1 MAKKKIEKIDTSE
14 RRKKLENVV
23 EDINRKIPGS
33 IGFAEETDGSFILR
47 RATGILSLDTALRG
61 GFPRGI
67 IEIIGE
73 PNIGKTALVCKTAI
87 EIQKNYGNDSCIG
100 IIAIEKFDKKFWKDL
115 GLKIS
120 FSNEEIKYMEEGLG
134 RKLTEEELVAYKE
147 QVGNIVLSPALTIE
161 DALEVCL
168 GMVKSKLFQL
178 IIIDS
183 IGAVV
188 TDAQNEKTLDEKTYG
203 GIAGPMGTFV
213 NKVNLLNENTTIL
226 IVNQLRDNMKMK
238 TPFDDPYKE
247 AGGWALKHAKLVS
260 LRMTRGE
267 QIKKKVQTNDLII
280 GRYVNWNVKK
290 GKGGTPEGSKG
301 SYPFYK
307 GKYGY
312 KLGIDV
318 EQDIILTAVDY
329 DVVEKAGAWFSYGG
343 ERVGQGLE
351 DSAEFLRKN
360 PKVAEEIVNKVWEL
374 DKQKNNYVFVNKEV
388 Q

>member
-23 EDINRKIPGS
+23 EDINRKIPGAIS
-33 IGFAEETDGSFILR
+33 FAEDTDGSFILR
-47 RATGILSLDTALRG
+47 RPTGILSLDNALRG
-61 GFPRGI
+61 GFPKGI

-73 PNIGKTALVCKTAI
+73 PNIGKTALVCKTAV
-87 EIQKNYGNDSCIG
+87 EVQNNYKENSCIG

-115 GLKIS
+115 GLKIA
-120 FSNEEIKYMEEGLG
+120 FSDEEIKYMEEGLG
-134 RKLTEEELVAYKE
+134 RKLTETEYSEYKE
-147 QVGNIVLSPALTIE
+147 QVGEIVISPALTVE

-178 IIIDS
+178 IIVDS

-226 IVNQLRDNMKMK
+226 IVNQLRDNLKMK
-238 TPFDDPYKE
+238 NPYDDPYKE

-280 GRYVNWNVKK
+280 GRYVNWVIKK

-312 KLGIDV
+312 TLGIDTI
-318 EQDIILTAVDY
+318 QDVILTGVEY
-329 DVVEKAGAWFSYGG
+329 DVIEKAGAWFSFGG
-343 ERVGQGLE
+343 EKLGQGLE
-351 DSAEFLRKN
+351 EATENLRKT
-360 PKVAEEIVNKVWEL
+360 PKKVEEIVSKVWEL
-374 DKQKNNYVFVNKEV
+374 DKEKNNYVFITKEV
-388 Q
+388 

>member
-23 EDINRKIPGS
+23 EDINRKIPGAIS
-33 IGFAEETDGSFILR
+33 FAEDTDGSFILR
-47 RATGILSLDTALRG
+47 RPTGILSLDNALRG
-61 GFPRGI
+61 GFPKGI

-73 PNIGKTALVCKTAI
+73 PNIGKTALVCKTAV
-87 EIQKNYGNDSCIG
+87 EAQNNYKENSCIG

-115 GLKIS
+115 GLKIA
-120 FSNEEIKYMEEGLG
+120 FSDEEIKYMEEGLG
-134 RKLTEEELVAYKE
+134 RKLTETEYSQYKE
-147 QVGNIVLSPALTIE
+147 QVGEIVISPALTVE

-178 IIIDS
+178 IIVDS

-226 IVNQLRDNMKMK
+226 IVNQLRDNLKMK
-238 TPFDDPYKE
+238 NPYDDPYKE

-280 GRYVNWNVKK
+280 GRYVNWVIKK

-312 KLGIDV
+312 TLGIDTI
-318 EQDIILTAVDY
+318 QDVILTGVEY
-329 DVVEKAGAWFSYGG
+329 DVIEKAGAWFSFGG
-343 ERVGQGLE
+343 EKLGQGLE
-351 DSAEFLRKN
+351 EATENLRKT
-360 PKVAEEIVNKVWEL
+360 PKKVEEIVSKVWEL
-374 DKQKNNYVFVNKEV
+374 DKEKNNYVFITKEV
-388 Q
+388 

>member
-23 EDINRKIPGS
+23 EDINRKIPGAIS
-33 IGFAEETDGSFILR
+33 FAEDTDGSFILR
-47 RATGILSLDTALRG
+47 RPTGILSLDNALRG
-61 GFPRGI
+61 GFPKGI

-73 PNIGKTALVCKTAI
+73 PNIGKTALVCKTAV
-87 EIQKNYGNDSCIG
+87 EVQNNYKENSCIG

-115 GLKIS
+115 GLKIA
-120 FSNEEIKYMEEGLG
+120 FSDEEIKYMEEGLG
-134 RKLTEEELVAYKE
+134 RKLTETEHSQYKE
-147 QVGNIVLSPALTIE
+147 QVGEIVISPALTVE

-178 IIIDS
+178 IIVDS

-226 IVNQLRDNMKMK
+226 IVNQLRDNLKMK
-238 TPFDDPYKE
+238 NPYDDPYKE

-280 GRYVNWNVKK
+280 GRYVNWVIKK

-312 KLGIDV
+312 TLGIDTI
-318 EQDIILTAVDY
+318 QDIILTGVEY
-329 DVVEKAGAWFSYGG
+329 DVVEKAGAWFSFGG
-343 ERVGQGLE
+343 EKLGQGLE
-351 DSAEFLRKN
+351 EATENLRKT
-360 PKVAEEIVNKVWEL
+360 PKKVEEIVSKVWEL
-374 DKQKNNYVFVNKEV
+374 DKEKNNYVFITKEV
-388 Q
+388 

>member
-23 EDINRKIPGS
+23 EDINRKIPGAIS
-33 IGFAEETDGSFILR
+33 FAEDTDGSFILR
-47 RATGILSLDTALRG
+47 RPTGILSLDNALRG
-61 GFPRGI
+61 GFPKGI

-73 PNIGKTALVCKTAI
+73 PNIGKTALVCKTAV
-87 EIQKNYGNDSCIG
+87 EVQNNYKENSCIG

-115 GLKIS
+115 GLKIA
-120 FSNEEIKYMEEGLG
+120 FSDEEIKYMEEGLG
-134 RKLTEEELVAYKE
+134 RKLTETEYSQYKE
-147 QVGNIVLSPALTIE
+147 QVGEIVISPALTVE

-178 IIIDS
+178 IIVDS

-226 IVNQLRDNMKMK
+226 IVNQLRDNLKMK
-238 TPFDDPYKE
+238 NPYDDPYKE

-280 GRYVNWNVKK
+280 GRYVNWVIKK

-312 KLGIDV
+312 TLGIDTI
-318 EQDIILTAVDY
+318 QDIILTGVEY
-329 DVVEKAGAWFSYGG
+329 DVIEKAGAWFSFDG
-343 ERVGQGLE
+343 EKLGQGLE
-351 DSAEFLRKN
+351 EATENLRKT
-360 PKVAEEIVNKVWEL
+360 PKKVEEIVSKVWEL
-374 DKQKNNYVFVNKEV
+374 DKEKNNYVFITKEV
-388 Q
+388 

>member
-23 EDINRKIPGS
+23 EDINRKIPGAIS
-33 IGFAEETDGSFILR
+33 FAEDTDGSFILR
-47 RATGILSLDTALRG
+47 RPTGILSLDNALRG
-61 GFPRGI
+61 GFPKGI

-73 PNIGKTALVCKTAI
+73 PNIGKTALVCKTAV
-87 EIQKNYGNDSCIG
+87 EVQNNYKENSCIG

-115 GLKIS
+115 GLKIA
-120 FSNEEIKYMEEGLG
+120 FSDEEIKYMEEGLG
-134 RKLTEEELVAYKE
+134 RKLTETEYSQYKE
-147 QVGNIVLSPALTIE
+147 QVGEIVISPALTVE

-178 IIIDS
+178 IIVDS

-226 IVNQLRDNMKMK
+226 IVNQLRDNLKMK
-238 TPFDDPYKE
+238 NPYDDPYKE

-280 GRYVNWNVKK
+280 GRYVNWVIKK
-290 GKGGTPEGSKG
+290 GKGGTPEGGKG

-312 KLGIDV
+312 ALGIDTV
-318 EQDIILTAVDY
+318 QDVILTGVEY
-329 DVVEKAGAWFSYGG
+329 DVVEKAGAWFSFGG
-343 ERVGQGLE
+343 EKLGQGLE
-351 DSAEFLRKN
+351 EATENLRKT
-360 PKVAEEIVNKVWEL
+360 PKKVEEIVSKVWEL
-374 DKQKNNYVFVNKEV
+374 DKEKNNYVFITKEV
-388 Q
+388 

>member
-23 EDINRKIPGS
+23 EDINRKIPGAIS
-33 IGFAEETDGSFILR
+33 FAEDTDGSFILR
-47 RATGILSLDTALRG
+47 RPTGILSLDNALRG
-61 GFPRGI
+61 GFPKGI

-73 PNIGKTALVCKTAI
+73 PNIGKTALVCKTAV
-87 EIQKNYGNDSCIG
+87 EVQNNYKENSCIG

-115 GLKIS
+115 GLKIA
-120 FSNEEIKYMEEGLG
+120 FSDEEIKYMEEGLG
-134 RKLTEEELVAYKE
+134 RKLTETEYSQYKE
-147 QVGNIVLSPALTIE
+147 QVGEIVISPALTVE

-178 IIIDS
+178 IIVDS

-226 IVNQLRDNMKMK
+226 IVNQLRDNLKMK
-238 TPFDDPYKE
+238 NPYDDPYKE

-280 GRYVNWNVKK
+280 GRYVNWVIKK

-312 KLGIDV
+312 ALGIDTV
-318 EQDIILTAVDY
+318 QDVILTGVEY
-329 DVVEKAGAWFSYGG
+329 DVVEKAGAWFSFGG
-343 ERVGQGLE
+343 EKLGQGLE
-351 DSAEFLRKN
+351 EATENLRKT
-360 PKVAEEIVNKVWEL
+360 PKKVEEIVSKVWEL
-374 DKQKNNYVFVNKEV
+374 DKEKNNYVFITKEV
-388 Q
+388 

>member
-23 EDINRKIPGS
+23 EDINRKIPGAIS
-33 IGFAEETDGSFILR
+33 FAEDTDGSFILR
-47 RATGILSLDTALRG
+47 RPTGILSLDNALRG
-61 GFPRGI
+61 GFPKGI

-73 PNIGKTALVCKTAI
+73 PNIGKTALVCKTAV
-87 EIQKNYGNDSCIG
+87 EVQNNYKENSCIG

-115 GLKIS
+115 GLKIA
-120 FSNEEIKYMEEGLG
+120 FSDEEIKYMEEGLG
-134 RKLTEEELVAYKE
+134 RKLTETEYSQYKE
-147 QVGNIVLSPALTIE
+147 QVGEIVISPALTVE

-178 IIIDS
+178 IIVDS

-226 IVNQLRDNMKMK
+226 IVNQLRDNLKMK
-238 TPFDDPYKE
+238 NPYDDPYKE

-280 GRYVNWNVKK
+280 GRYVNWVIKK

-312 KLGIDV
+312 TLGIDAV
-318 EQDIILTAVDY
+318 QDIILTGVEY
-329 DVVEKAGAWFSYGG
+329 DVIEKAGAWFSFDG
-343 ERVGQGLE
+343 EKLGQGLE
-351 DSAEFLRKN
+351 EATENLRKT
-360 PKVAEEIVNKVWEL
+360 PKKVEEIVSKVWEL
-374 DKQKNNYVFVNKEV
+374 DKEKNNYVFITKEV
-388 Q
+388 

>member
-23 EDINRKIPGS
+23 EDINRKIPGAIS
-33 IGFAEETDGSFILR
+33 FAEDTDGSFILR
-47 RATGILSLDTALRG
+47 RPTGILSLDNALRG
-61 GFPRGI
+61 GFPKGI

-73 PNIGKTALVCKTAI
+73 PNIGKTAIVCKTAV
-87 EIQKNYGNDSCIG
+87 EVQNNYKENSCIG

-115 GLKIS
+115 GLKIA
-120 FSNEEIKYMEEGLG
+120 FSDEEIKYMEEGLG
-134 RKLTEEELVAYKE
+134 RKLTETEYSQYKE
-147 QVGNIVLSPALTIE
+147 QVGEIVISPALTVE

-178 IIIDS
+178 IIVDS

-226 IVNQLRDNMKMK
+226 IVNQLRDNLKMK
-238 TPFDDPYKE
+238 NPYDDPYKE

-280 GRYVNWNVKK
+280 GRYVNWVIKK

-312 KLGIDV
+312 TLGIDTI
-318 EQDIILTAVDY
+318 QDVILTGVEY
-329 DVVEKAGAWFSYGG
+329 DVIEKAGAWFSFGG
-343 ERVGQGLE
+343 EKLGQGLE
-351 DSAEFLRKN
+351 EATENLRKT
-360 PKVAEEIVNKVWEL
+360 PKKVEEIVSKVWEL
-374 DKQKNNYVFVNKEV
+374 DKEKNNYVFITKEV
-388 Q
+388 

>member
-23 EDINRKIPGS
+23 EDINRKIPGAIS
-33 IGFAEETDGSFILR
+33 FAEDTDGSFILR
-47 RATGILSLDTALRG
+47 RPTGILSLDNALRG
-61 GFPRGI
+61 GFPKGI

-73 PNIGKTALVCKTAI
+73 PNIGKTALVCKTAV
-87 EIQKNYGNDSCIG
+87 EVQNNYKENSCIG

-115 GLKIS
+115 GLKIA
-120 FSNEEIKYMEEGLG
+120 FSDEEIKYMEEGLG
-134 RKLTEEELVAYKE
+134 RKLTETEYSQYKE
-147 QVGNIVLSPALTIE
+147 QVGEIVISPALTVE

-178 IIIDS
+178 IIVDS

-226 IVNQLRDNMKMK
+226 IVNQLRDNLKMK
-238 TPFDDPYKE
+238 NPYDDPYKE

-280 GRYVNWNVKK
+280 GRYVNWVIKK

-312 KLGIDV
+312 TLGIDTV
-318 EQDIILTAVDY
+318 QDIILTGVEY
-329 DVVEKAGAWFSYGG
+329 DVIEKAGAWFSFDG
-343 ERVGQGLE
+343 EKLGQGLE
-351 DSAEFLRKN
+351 EATENLRKT
-360 PKVAEEIVNKVWEL
+360 PKKVEEIVSKVWEL
-374 DKQKNNYVFVNKEV
+374 DKEKNNYVFITKEV
-388 Q
+388 

>member
-23 EDINRKIPGS
+23 EDINRKIPGAIS
-33 IGFAEETDGSFILR
+33 FAEDTDGSFILR
-47 RATGILSLDTALRG
+47 RPTGILSLDNALRG
-61 GFPRGI
+61 GFPKGI

-73 PNIGKTALVCKTAI
+73 PNIGKTALVCKTAV
-87 EIQKNYGNDSCIG
+87 EVQNNYKENSCIG

-115 GLKIS
+115 GLKIA
-120 FSNEEIKYMEEGLG
+120 FSDEEIKYMEEGLG
-134 RKLTEEELVAYKE
+134 RKLTETEFSQYKE
-147 QVGNIVLSPALTIE
+147 QVGEIVISPALTVE

-178 IIIDS
+178 IIVDS

-226 IVNQLRDNMKMK
+226 IVNQLRDNLKMK
-238 TPFDDPYKE
+238 NPYDDPYKE

-280 GRYVNWNVKK
+280 GRYVNWVIKK

-312 KLGIDV
+312 TLGIDTI
-318 EQDIILTAVDY
+318 QDIILTGVEY
-329 DVVEKAGAWFSYGG
+329 DVIEKAGAWFSFGG
-343 ERVGQGLE
+343 EKLGQGLE
-351 DSAEFLRKN
+351 EATENLRKT
-360 PKVAEEIVNKVWEL
+360 PKKVEEIVSKVWEL
-374 DKQKNNYVFVNKEV
+374 DKEKNNYVFITKEV
-388 Q
+388 

>member
-1 MAKKKIEKIDTSE
+1 MAKKKVEKIDTSE
-14 RRKKLENVV
+14 RRKLLENVV

-161 DALEVCL
+161 DALEVWYRDWETDR
-168 GMVKSKLFQL
+168 KS
-178 IIIDS
+178 
-183 IGAVV
+183 VV
-188 TDAQNEKTLDEKTYG
+188 
-203 GIAGPMGTFV
+203 
-213 NKVNLLNENTTIL
+213 
-226 IVNQLRDNMKMK
+226 
-238 TPFDDPYKE
+238 
-247 AGGWALKHAKLVS
+247 
-260 LRMTRGE
+260 
-267 QIKKKVQTNDLII
+267 
-280 GRYVNWNVKK
+280 
-290 GKGGTPEGSKG
+290 
-301 SYPFYK
+301 
-307 GKYGY
+307 
-312 KLGIDV
+312 
-318 EQDIILTAVDY
+318 
-329 DVVEKAGAWFSYGG
+329 
-343 ERVGQGLE
+343 
-351 DSAEFLRKN
+351 
-360 PKVAEEIVNKVWEL
+360 
-374 DKQKNNYVFVNKEV
+374 
-388 Q
+388 

>member
-1 MAKKKIEKIDTSE
+1 MAKRKVEKVDSSE
-14 RRKKLENVV
+14 RRKKLENVI
-23 EDINRKIPGS
+23 EDINRKIPGAIS
-33 IGFAEETDGSFILR
+33 FAEDTDGSFILR
-47 RATGILSLDTALRG
+47 RPTGILSLDKALRG
-61 GFPRGI
+61 GFPKGI

-87 EIQKNYGNDSCIG
+87 EIQNNYKEDACIG

-115 GLKIS
+115 GLKIA
-120 FSNEEIKYMEEGLG
+120 FSDEEIRFTEEGLG
-134 RKLTEEELVAYKE
+134 RSLTETECAYYKE
-147 QVGNIVLSPALTIE
+147 QVGNIVLSPALTVE
-161 DALEVCL
+161 NALEVCL
-168 GMVKSKLFQL
+168 DMIKSKLFQL
-178 IIIDS
+178 IVVDS

-226 IVNQLRDNMKMK
+226 IVNQLRDNLKMK

-247 AGGWALKHAKLVS
+247 AGGWALKHAKLIS

-267 QIKKKVQTNDLII
+267 QIKKKVQTNDLIL
-280 GRYVNWNVKK
+280 GRYVNWVIKK

-312 KLGIDV
+312 MLGIDV
-318 EQDIILTAVDY
+318 IQDIVLTAVEY
-329 DVVEKAGAWFSYGG
+329 DIIEKAGAWFSYGAV
-343 ERVGQGLE
+343 RLGQGLE
-351 DSAEFLRKN
+351 DTSSNLRKM
-360 PKVAEEIVNKVWEL
+360 PDVVKEL
-374 DKQKNNYVFVNKEV
+374 VDKIWAIDKEKNDYVFITKEV
-388 Q
+388 

>member
-23 EDINRKIPGS
+23 EDINRKIPGAIS
-33 IGFAEETDGSFILR
+33 FAEDTDGSFILR
-47 RATGILSLDTALRG
+47 RPTGILSLDNALRG
-61 GFPRGI
+61 GFPKGI

-73 PNIGKTALVCKTAI
+73 PNIGKTALVCKTAV
-87 EIQKNYGNDSCIG
+87 EVQNNYKENSCIG

-115 GLKIS
+115 GLKIA
-120 FSNEEIKYMEEGLG
+120 FSDEEIKYMEEGLG
-134 RKLTEEELVAYKE
+134 RKLTETEYSQYKE
-147 QVGNIVLSPALTIE
+147 QVGEIVISPALTVE

-178 IIIDS
+178 IIVDS

-226 IVNQLRDNMKMK
+226 IVNQLRDNLKMK
-238 TPFDDPYKE
+238 NPYDDPYKE

-280 GRYVNWNVKK
+280 GRYVNWVIKK

-312 KLGIDV
+312 TLGIDTI
-318 EQDIILTAVDY
+318 QDIILTGVEY
-329 DVVEKAGAWFSYGG
+329 DVIEKAGAWFSFGG
-343 ERVGQGLE
+343 EKLGQGLE
-351 DSAEFLRKN
+351 EATENLRKT
-360 PKVAEEIVNKVWEL
+360 PKKVEEIVSKVWEL
-374 DKQKNNYVFVNKEV
+374 DKEKNNYVFITKEV
-388 Q
+388 

>member
-23 EDINRKIPGS
+23 EDINRKIPGAIS
-33 IGFAEETDGSFILR
+33 FAEDTDGSFILR
-47 RATGILSLDTALRG
+47 RPTGILSLDNALRG
-61 GFPRGI
+61 GFPKGI

-73 PNIGKTALVCKTAI
+73 PNIGKTALVCKTAV
-87 EIQKNYGNDSCIG
+87 EVQNNYKENSCIG

-115 GLKIS
+115 GLKIA
-120 FSNEEIKYMEEGLG
+120 FSDEEIKYMEEGLG
-134 RKLTEEELVAYKE
+134 RKLTETEYSQYKE
-147 QVGNIVLSPALTIE
+147 QVGEIVISPALTVE

-178 IIIDS
+178 IIVDS

-226 IVNQLRDNMKMK
+226 IVNQLRDNLKMK
-238 TPFDDPYKE
+238 NPYDDPYKE

-280 GRYVNWNVKK
+280 GRYVNWVIKK

-312 KLGIDV
+312 TLGIDTI
-318 EQDIILTAVDY
+318 QDVILTGVEY
-329 DVVEKAGAWFSYGG
+329 DVIEKAGAWFSFGG
-343 ERVGQGLE
+343 EKLGQGLE
-351 DSAEFLRKN
+351 EATENLRKT
-360 PKVAEEIVNKVWEL
+360 PKKVEEIVSKVWEL
-374 DKQKNNYVFVNKEV
+374 DKEKNNYVFITKEV
-388 Q
+388 